1 MKGTVPAA
9 MELHDS
15 LGGRT
20 VLRFP
25 EFRAG
30 AKVDAGTFRFAP
42 PKGADVLDE
51 MPQAAAPQPN
61 GSTPRKP

>member
-1 MKGTVPAA
+1 

-20 VLRFP
+20 VLRFT

-30 AKVDAGTFRFAP
+30 AKVDADAFRFTP

-51 MPQAAAPQPN
+51 MPAAKARQPG
-61 GSTPRKP
+61 GSMPRKP

>member
-1 MKGTVPAA
+1 PAA

-30 AKVDAGTFRFAP
+30 AKVGAETFRFTP
-42 PKGADVLDE
+42 PEGADVLDE
-51 MPQAAAPQPN
+51 MPPAKALQPG